1 MGQRDRKTKSFKD
14 NPALM
19 FLSEAGEQE
28 STAEQTAQ
36 ETAIKAPTGAKAPAG
51 YKYNPLY
58 IETKTKRL
66 QLVLQPSLY
75 ERIKSEAE
83 KKGLSINEFCHQ
95 ALDKATRKE

>member
-1 MGQRDRKTKSFKD
+1 MAQRDRKTKSFKD

-19 FLSEAGEQE
+19 FLSEAGEQD
-28 STAEQTAQ
+28 TAEQTAQ
-36 ETAIKAPTGAKAPAG
+36 ETAIKAPTGVKAPAG

-75 ERIKSEAE
+75 ERIKNEAE

-95 ALDKATRKE
+95 ALDQATRKE